1 MRKKFNQDGKTNRQN
16 DR

>member
-1 MRKKFNQDGKTNRQN
+1 MRKNVKQNGKTNRQN

>member
-1 MRKKFNQDGKTNRQN
+1 MRKNFNKDGKTNRQN